1 KGRETL
7 FPLQQRSQQ
16 GRDIF
21 GAVQTTSNLNDAL
34 LNELLKGRSPEEVF
48 RYVYAVLNSTVYR
61 ARYVEYLKID
71 FPRVPLTGSA
81 ELFRSLARL
90 GGELVALHL
99 MESPKLDRTMTT
111 YIGPKKPKVAR
122 VDWWQDTVWL
132 DAPAKRKGQA
142 TTPGTVGFRGVPE
155 IAWNFRIGGYQV
167 CEKWLKDRKGRTLSK
182 EGCLN
187 TRGS

>member
-1 KGRETL
+1 
-7 FPLQQRSQQ
+7 
-16 GRDIF
+16 
-21 GAVQTTSNLNDAL
+21 
-34 LNELLKGRSPEEVF
+34 
-48 RYVYAVLNSTVYR
+48 
-61 ARYVEYLKID
+61 
-71 FPRVPLTGSA
+71 
-81 ELFRSLARL
+81 
-90 GGELVALHL
+90 

-182 EGCLN
+182 EEITQYQRIIVAIAETIEIMKQIDEVIEEQGGWPGAFQPGEEMPREAPARKVAEKRQHPYKKRN
-187 TRGS
+187 